1 MLWVS
6 ATFWSSGIMAYFS
19 IRVILVELGA
29 LLERKELLFSEH
41 FLIRYFIFIDFGIK
55 FIFSLLNNLLLFF
68 FSFSFFFFFFLLSK
82 TFEGWLKLR
91 FWYLI
96 INLWRLDSL
105 VEIYLDISSITK
117 GKVCLFT
124 NLFGTSYLKH
134 FITPPSCLFLSR
146 KYGCLNP

>member
-1 MLWVS
+1 MS
-6 ATFWSSGIMAYFS
+6 FCYFLI
-19 IRVILVELGA
+19 IRYYG
-29 LLERKELLFSEH
+29 LLFHQSNSSWTRGFTGKKRVTFFRTFSHPLLH
-41 FLIRYFIFIDFGIK
+41 FYWFWDKIYFFLVKQFAAI
-55 FIFSLLNNLLLFF
+55 FF
-68 FSFSFFFFFFLLSK
+68 FFFFFLLFFFLLSK
-82 TFEGWLKLR
+82 TFEGWLKWR